1 MKTPQI
7 SKSSRHSKITGNYAE
22 QTVLY
27 WLSKYGFECMY
38 VDHVGIDL
46 IAKNPS
52 TGEKMGISVKSR
64 SRKIGFEKEHMNIG
78 ETKET
83 KEKIINACQA
93 FDLVPYIAILLDYD
107 ASAKIFI
114 LSLEKFL
121 EIHKPKKVM
130 IWYMGD
136 KWMKKYLNDP
146 EIKIIEFKHK
156 IKSWW

>member
-1 MKTPQI
+1 MNKPQI

-22 QTVLY
+22 HSVLY
-27 WLSKYGFECMY
+27 WLSKYGFESAY

-46 IAKNPS
+46 IAKNPK

-78 ETKET
+78 NTKET
-83 KEKIINACQA
+83 KEKIIKACEA

-114 LSLEKFL
+114 LSLDKFI

-136 KWMKKYLNDP
+136 KWMKKYLKDP
-146 EIKIIEFKHK
+146 DIKVIEFEHK
-156 IKSWW
+156 ITTWW

>member
-78 ETKET
+78 QTKET
-83 KEKIINACQA
+83 KEKILKACEA
-93 FDLVPYIAILLDYD
+93 FDLVPFIAILLDYD
-107 ASAKIFI
+107 ESAKIFI

-121 EIHKPKKVM
+121 KIHKPKKVM

-136 KWMKKYLNDP
+136 KWVKKYFNDP